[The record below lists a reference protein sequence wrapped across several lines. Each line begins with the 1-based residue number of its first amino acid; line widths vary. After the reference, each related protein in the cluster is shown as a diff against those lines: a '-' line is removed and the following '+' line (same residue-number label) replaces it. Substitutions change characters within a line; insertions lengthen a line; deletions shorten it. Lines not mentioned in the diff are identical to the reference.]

1 MLIYQ
6 RVPVNQ
12 SLIFERLIIE
22 TDDKNGEWGKV
33 CDWVYYYRVVNVV
46 INHFRLRTDVNY
58 VQTTM
63 CGCLWHSCQCVSHDA
78 TLRHIWLLIS
88 GRIWRIS
95 VGPSPSS
102 LVTIFYGDPEVWI
115 SLYHW
120 TSVAVPCCPSFEFVQ
135 KFEDHLFD
143 SLRNHEQVNFSDPDM
158 FWTQIL
164 HDVRR
169 NAWNSRWTFEVL
181 CFFSTYCCMV
191 FIIFPS

>member
-1 MLIYQ
+1 
-6 RVPVNQ
+6 
-12 SLIFERLIIE
+12 
-22 TDDKNGEWGKV
+22 
-33 CDWVYYYRVVNVV
+33 
-46 INHFRLRTDVNY
+46 
-58 VQTTM
+58 M

-102 LVTIFYGDPEVWI
+102 LVTIFYGYPEVWI

-120 TSVAVPCCPSFEFVQ
+120 TSVAVPCCPSFGFVQ

-158 FWTQIL
+158 FWTHIL

-181 CFFSTYCCMV
+181 CFFPLIIAWF
-191 FIIFPS
+191 FIIFSKLGIENNYYHTRGLGTVCVFLACPNFCWCFFWIKTKTLKSNR